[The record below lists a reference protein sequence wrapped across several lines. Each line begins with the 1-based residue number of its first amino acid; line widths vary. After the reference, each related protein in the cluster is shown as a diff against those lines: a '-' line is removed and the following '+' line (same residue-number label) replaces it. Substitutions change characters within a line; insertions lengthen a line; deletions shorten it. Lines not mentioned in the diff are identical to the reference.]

1 MRALPYYLN
10 RECPSLRN
18 ILLGTLI
25 CTFFTDF
32 SPRAIYLKMQ
42 WEVGNGWTT
51 APMDSP
57 SGPRAAHILW
67 SIGWKSLK
75 QKPSFLEGLSI
86 NSQVDRIIVPI
97 QWLLCKKEMKKNQH
111 FWFRLLGFFFQSEKN
126 TLQYTKEK
134 SPQKHI

>member
-57 SGPRAAHILW
+57 SGPRAAHIL
-67 SIGWKSLK
+67 
-75 QKPSFLEGLSI
+75 
-86 NSQVDRIIVPI
+86 
-97 QWLLCKKEMKKNQH
+97 
-111 FWFRLLGFFFQSEKN
+111 
-126 TLQYTKEK
+126 
-134 SPQKHI
+134 